1 MTWANRLRMTV
12 GILVVVVLVGVF
24 TLIFTQRQAQVISTS
39 AAIASQDFTVG
50 ADYSGT
56 VTSTEVEVGDVVAKG
71 DELFALQSLQLQKDL
86 DDDIMV
92 PDTDAYTISDDGT
105 MTFTSTVDGTVSQLD
120 VREGGFVGSGT
131 AVATIERSGTLFV
144 AAEFTLTPRD
154 YERIQDGA
162 DVDLML
168 PNQVVVPGSVDLVS
182 VETKDGAAAATVRVV
197 SSQLTEGAYNGLVA
211 SGTPVEATMHLRD
224 DGILAGPVDTVQDFL
239 RQIGV

>member
-1 MTWANRLRMTV
+1 MTWGNRIRMTV
-12 GILVVVVLVGVF
+12 GIVVVLALVGVF

-50 ADYSGT
+50 TDYSGT
-56 VTSTEVEVGDVVAKG
+56 VTATEVEVGDVVTKG
-71 DELFALQSLQLQKDL
+71 DALFSLQSLTLQKDL
-86 DDDIMV
+86 EDDIMV
-92 PDTDAYTISDDGT
+92 ADTDAYTVADDGT
-105 MTFTSTVDGTVSQLD
+105 MTFTATVDGIVSQLD

-144 AAEFTLTPRD
+144 AADFTLTPRD

-162 DVDLML
+162 TVDVML
-168 PNQVVVPGSVDLVS
+168 PNQVVVEGSVDLVT